1 MAVLFFFTM
10 IHSENS
16 YTKYLFLYQITSS
29 RCSLSSKG
37 SFLPSLHILFLYPKQ
52 SVQSPPDIIF
62 LISLVIPASSI
73 LLLPALMV
81 KISFQRF
88 LIGLIYYILEQL
100 SYIPWNFATQ
110 LATYRWLALWSLTKS
125 FWTLRSFKAIF
136 LSHTF
141 HIINTTLGSI
151 ISHILWENH
160 VTYYVTY
167 HKFLLIGNITCL
179 K

>member
-52 SVQSPPDIIF
+52 SVQSPPDTIF

-136 LSHTF
+136 LSHIF
-141 HIINTTLGSI
+141 SI
-151 ISHILWENH
+151 IYSILRHVTDYIIWEIY

-167 HKFLLIGNITCL
+167 HKFLLISSINCL